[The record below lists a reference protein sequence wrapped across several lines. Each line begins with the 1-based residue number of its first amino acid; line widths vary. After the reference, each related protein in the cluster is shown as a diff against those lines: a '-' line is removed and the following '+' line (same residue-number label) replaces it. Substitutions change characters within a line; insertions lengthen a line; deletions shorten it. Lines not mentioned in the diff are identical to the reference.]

1 MKNLIFT
8 VFASFVAFT
17 GNVFAGH
24 CGVSSVSY
32 NHAYSQVV
40 TQAAYTYV
48 APIVVPLVAL
58 PVQPVVSQVQAT
70 VQQAPVVVTAPVAPV
85 YSQPVVGFNVYSLPQ
100 TYNYGVSQLG
110 VAAKL
115 VNTVKVVAPHA
126 PAKVV
131 LQQKVVKI
139 KQPVVVKQQNV
150 IVKRQEVVVKQQNV
164 VVKRQNVQNQRL
176 DVKVVNRSASRFSA
190 NRVSVRVRSR

>member
-8 VFASFVAFT
+8 VFASFVALT

-24 CGVSSVSY
+24 CGGSSVSY

-58 PVQPVVSQVQAT
+58 PVQPVVSQVQVP

-110 VAAKL
+110 VASKL

-126 PAKVV
+126 PARVV

-150 IVKRQEVVVKQQNV
+150 

-176 DVKVVNRSASRFSA
+176 NVKVVNRSASRFSA